1 MPRAPTRGNDAA
13 DAAAICEAVTRP
25 SMRFVP
31 VKTEDMQAAKMLHT
45 SRRLLVDQ
53 RTRAINSLR
62 GQLAELGHVAPT
74 GAVGLAQLVA
84 LVTAPAEESRLP
96 KMARLALAPLVEE
109 IGRLRAAIAEL
120 ERAIREAHRA
130 NETSRRLQTIPGIG
144 PITASAILAT
154 VPDAAAFRD
163 SRHFAAW
170 VGLVPQQNS
179 TGGKPRLGRI
189 TKKGDRYLRTLL
201 VTGATALLRSH
212 GKLSARHRAWLERL
226 KAKKPARLVTVAL
239 SNKLA
244 RIVWALLAKGTRY
257 RGDDAGAGAD
267 TRLGGVGNTAVVAA
281 AVGDAAATRRPA
293 RANEVMASV
302 PDPRSAKP
310 ASRQAPLPARRDDG
324 VPTSGHHQGQRPDV
338 PRIKAGHMTA
348 PNCRHQIAT
357 PLPRRGRPHMTIA
370 HAGDHGQGRPLRPAT
385 PTSAGDDALALV
397 AMAR

>member
-1 MPRAPTRGNDAA
+1 
-13 DAAAICEAVTRP
+13 
-25 SMRFVP
+25 MRFVP

-163 SRHFAAW
+163 ARHFAAW

-189 TKKGDRYLRTLL
+189 TKKGDRYLRTLF

-239 SNKLA
+239 ANKLA

-257 RGDDAGAGAD
+257 RGDDVGAGAGD
-267 TRLGGVGNTAVVAA
+267 TRLRGVGNTAVVAA
-281 AVGDAAATRRPA
+281 AV
-293 RANEVMASV
+293 
-302 PDPRSAKP
+302 
-310 ASRQAPLPARRDDG
+310 
-324 VPTSGHHQGQRPDV
+324 
-338 PRIKAGHMTA
+338 
-348 PNCRHQIAT
+348 
-357 PLPRRGRPHMTIA
+357 
-370 HAGDHGQGRPLRPAT
+370 
-385 PTSAGDDALALV
+385 
-397 AMAR
+397 

>member
-1 MPRAPTRGNDAA
+1 MNKVSINGIDLAKTIFQVHGVDAAGEVALERRLRRNKVLGFFAEMEPCLIGMEACATAHYWARELMALGHEVRLMPPIYVKPYVKRQKNDAA

-31 VKTEDMQAAKMLHT
+31 VKTEEMQAAKMLHT

-74 GAVGLAQLVA
+74 GAAGLAQLVA

-96 KMARLALAPLVEE
+96 QLARLALAPLADE
-109 IGRLRAAIAEL
+109 IGRLRADIAGL

-130 NETSRRLQTIPGIG
+130 DETSRRLQTIPGIG

-163 SRHFAAW
+163 ARHFAAW
-170 VGLVPQQNS
+170 LGVVPQQNS
-179 TGGKPRLGRI
+179 TGGKQRLGRI

-239 SNKLA
+239 ANKLA

-257 RGDDAGAGAD
+257 RGDDEGASAGD
-267 TRLGGVGNTAVVAA
+267 TRRRGVGNTAVAA
-281 AVGDAAATRRPA
+281 AV
-293 RANEVMASV
+293 
-302 PDPRSAKP
+302 
-310 ASRQAPLPARRDDG
+310 
-324 VPTSGHHQGQRPDV
+324 
-338 PRIKAGHMTA
+338 
-348 PNCRHQIAT
+348 
-357 PLPRRGRPHMTIA
+357 
-370 HAGDHGQGRPLRPAT
+370 
-385 PTSAGDDALALV
+385 
-397 AMAR
+397 